1 MGYVV
6 TIDPILH
13 RRIHYTGNVTCGRMD
28 IRAKSTTRASV
39 CRNRNVNFAKHRQRV
54 SIIDLKIDP
63 LPLSDNLNSRST
75 SKNSFSLLFLKFFFC
90 FFISLLFGVRV
101 AGSSTRSNT
110 SYRTKF
116 ARNCARVACDFERG
130 VVNALHFPSRD
141 FANGRTRAEFWEW
154 MKNVQQ
160 GEGGREGG
168 KEGRLESGI
177 LYFFFFF
184 FWKFFF

>member
-75 SKNSFSLLFLKFFFC
+75 SKNSFSLLFLKFFF
-90 FFISLLFGVRV
+90 LF
-101 AGSSTRSNT
+101 
-110 SYRTKF
+110 
-116 ARNCARVACDFERG
+116 
-130 VVNALHFPSRD
+130 
-141 FANGRTRAEFWEW
+141 
-154 MKNVQQ
+154 
-160 GEGGREGG
+160 
-168 KEGRLESGI
+168 
-177 LYFFFFF
+177 LYFPPFRRTCCRKQHPFKHQLSNEIREKLCSRGMRFRARRR
-184 FWKFFF
+184 